1 MADQFPAS
9 RSTGFGYVCRRCS
22 RCCQHKRI
30 QLNPY
35 EVARLARARNQST
48 TEFRRASTV
57 DGQGTAL
64 AQKDDGT
71 CVFLGPQGCEVHA
84 DRPLVCRLYPLG
96 RHVRADGF
104 EYFTRHE
111 GHPLSEGEFTDRG
124 TIDGFLEAQGAK
136 LFMAAQDRYFQ
147 FLCWAH
153 EQIAAAQETTDT
165 NPVDDAVGVD
175 LLDIDLM
182 IAEHCAD
189 TGENEPVDIEDRLR
203 LHLNLLYDLIA
214 NKEGQHVA
222 EKSQDRSNKVPQ

>member
-1 MADQFPAS
+1 MVDQFPAS
-9 RSTGFGYVCRRCS
+9 RSTTFGYVCRRCS

-35 EVARLARARNQST
+35 EVARLARARKQST

-57 DGQGTAL
+57 DGQGTVL

-71 CVFLGPQGCEVHA
+71 CVFLGPQGCEVHG

-96 RHVRADGF
+96 RHVRTDGF

-111 GHPLSEGEFTDRG
+111 GHPQSEGEFTDRG
-124 TIDGFLEAQGAK
+124 TVDGFLEAQGAK
-136 LFMAAQDRYFQ
+136 PFMAAQDSYFRW
-147 FLCWAH
+147 LCRAH
-153 EQIAAAQETTDT
+153 EQIAGTNDATGSDQTDR
-165 NPVDDAVGVD
+165 AVGVD

-189 TGENEPVDIEDRLR
+189 TAENEPADIEDRLR

-214 NKEGQHVA
+214 NNGGQHVA
-222 EKSQDRSNKVPQ
+222 EKPQDRTNEVTQ